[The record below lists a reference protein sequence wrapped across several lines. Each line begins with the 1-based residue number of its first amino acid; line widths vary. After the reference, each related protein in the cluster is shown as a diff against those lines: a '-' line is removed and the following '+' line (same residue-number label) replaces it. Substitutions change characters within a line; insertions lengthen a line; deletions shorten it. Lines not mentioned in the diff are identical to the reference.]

1 MNLRLFEKSKCGPL
15 EVKMRFGDYLKSKR
29 KQKNVT
35 QEDLARAL
43 GVSSV
48 FIHQLETGK
57 VDAPCFER
65 CQQIAEILGIL
76 IDELWNVAKKERLR
90 RFMEREGISEN
101 GFEVL
106 TDAERALVKLFRS
119 LDKDTRRDFG
129 GMVYMILR
137 RTQDEGVQEI
147 LEEFMKCA

>member
-1 MNLRLFEKSKCGPL
+1 
-15 EVKMRFGDYLKSKR
+15 MRFGDYLKNKR
-29 KQKNVT
+29 RQKNTT

-57 VDAPCFER
+57 VDAPSLER
-65 CQQIAEILGIL
+65 CNQIADILKVT

-90 RFMEREGISEN
+90 RFMEREGITEN
-101 GFEVL
+101 DFEVL
-106 TDAERALVKLFRS
+106 TEGERTLIKLYRS
-119 LDKDTRRDFG
+119 LDVDSRRDFG
-129 GMVYMILR
+129 GMVYMLLR
-137 RTQDEGVQEI
+137 RSQDEDIQEI